1 MPPNATSAVECTG
14 VLDEC
19 DAETVDGALDK
30 NVVELKHA
38 NERELKLVWRNIIL
52 FAVVH
57 LSAVYGLWLL
67 LTSARIYTSI
77 FGKRITTLFPPKPRC
92 LSGFPPPPHFFLNF
106 VTKRL
111 FAYFYFSLQLWFYIY
126 HLD

>member
-30 NVVELKHA
+30 NIVELKHA
-38 NERELKLVWRNIIL
+38 HARELKLVWRNIIL

-57 LSAVYGLWLL
+57 LSAVYGLWLAF
-67 LTSARIYTSI
+67 TSARLYTSL
-77 FGKRITTLFPPKPRC
+77 FGKKLILICCFIPSFLC
-92 LSGFPPPPHFFLNF
+92 AHFRMNQ
-106 VTKRL
+106 
-111 FAYFYFSLQLWFYIY
+111 YFSIFVLLQRWDYIWQ
-126 HLD
+126 LA